1 MFRGEGRMSPKFFII
16 DGSSL
21 VHRAFYALPLLTT
34 ASGQYTNAVYGFA
47 TMLVKLLDEYKPDAI
62 VVAFDKSKITFRN
75 EIYDQYKAHR
85 KATPTELAEQFPL
98 IHQLLDA
105 FGITIIEQAG
115 YEADDIIGT
124 MTTKAIQANYEV
136 MIVTGDRDALQLLQ
150 PSVKVML
157 TRKGISDME
166 VFDTEA
172 FKLKY
177 GVNSSQLIDLK
188 GLMGDSSDNIPGVP
202 GIGEKTAVKLIAEFG
217 TVENLLENIDKVS
230 GKKLQ
235 ENLHNHADLALLSKK
250 LASIIIDMP
259 LVFSPEEYSFQPNY
273 EGLQSIFTRFEF
285 KSLLSRMNV
294 IFPGQSQRAE
304 LEDEMIAD
312 AKIIS
317 DRQSMLDSMSEIHDK
332 SLFIFYPV
340 LSGRTPDSAFVG
352 IAFVTAENQS
362 VYVPIDSEAWC
373 DVQKVL
379 EDTTVRKVTHEIKN
393 VYAACCQ
400 SGLNFSGPVFDTA
413 LAAYL
418 IDPTANQYPLVELKE
433 KYLGLYSN
441 QVGKTL
447 QDSAYAAWAATIIQK
462 LYPILENKLQE
473 LELITLYYEIEL
485 PLVEV
490 LVSME
495 NAGIKVDVAHLRSM
509 SADIAIKIE
518 ALLGEIYQLA
528 GEEFNVNS
536 TKQLG
541 NILFDKLKLPII
553 KKTKTG
559 YSTDAEVLEKLSGD
573 HPIIDKLL
581 EYRVLTKLK
590 STYLDGMEGLVNENT
605 KRIHTTFNQLV
616 TATGRLS
623 SSDPNLQNIPI
634 RTEVGRRIREL
645 FIPGDGYQYLMSAD
659 YSQIELRV
667 LAHMSRD
674 ENFVDAFTANQDIH
688 TRTAAEV
695 FGVSMNE
702 VTTEMRSK
710 AKAVNFGIVY
720 GISDYGLSRDL
731 GVTRKE
737 AAQYIESYFKT
748 CSGVKEFID
757 QIVKEAHSKGYVTTL
772 FGRRRYLPDIN
783 SSNFNQRSFAERTAM
798 NTPIQGTAADIIK
811 KAMID
816 VYIQLRDNHL
826 QSRILLQVH
835 DELVLEVMDGEVAK
849 VAEIVRQ
856 AMERAVQLSVPLT
869 ADVKIGVNWAQAK

>member
-1 MFRGEGRMSPKFFII
+1 MSPKFIII

-75 EIYDQYKAHR
+75 EIYGQYKAHR
-85 KATPTELAEQFPL
+85 KATPTELSEQFPL

-124 MTTKAIQANYEV
+124 MTTKAIQASYEV

-172 FKLKY
+172 FQIKY

-259 LVFSPEEYSFQPNY
+259 LVFNPEEYSFQPNY
-273 EGLQSIFTRFEF
+273 EGLQSIFTKFEF
-285 KSLLSRMNV
+285 KSLLSRMDV
-294 IFPGQSQRAE
+294 IFPGQSHSAK
-304 LEDEMIAD
+304 LEDEVIAD
-312 AKIIS
+312 ARIIN
-317 DRQSMLDSMSEIHDK
+317 DKQSMIDIMTEIQDN
-332 SLFIFYPV
+332 SLFIFYSV

-352 IAFVTAENQS
+352 IAFVTAENHS
-362 VYVPIDSEAWC
+362 VYVPKESEAWC
-373 DVQKVL
+373 EVQKLL
-379 EDTTVRKVTHEIKN
+379 EDPAIRKVTHEIKN
-393 VYAACCQ
+393 VYAALCQ

-418 IDPTANQYPLVELKE
+418 IDPTANQYPLVKLKE

-441 QVGKTL
+441 QVGKPI
-447 QDSAYAAWAATIIQK
+447 QDSAYAAWAATIVQK

-473 LELITLYYEIEL
+473 LELINLYYEIEL
-485 PLVEV
+485 PLVKV

-495 NAGIKVDVAHLRSM
+495 NAGIKVDVEHLRAM

-528 GEEFNVNS
+528 EEEFNVNS

-573 HPIIDKLL
+573 HPIIDRLL

-645 FIPGDGYQYLMSAD
+645 FVPGDEYKYLMSAD

-702 VTTEMRSK
+702 VTSEMRSK

-737 AAQYIESYFKT
+737 ASQYIESYFKT

-757 QIVKEAHSKGYVTTL
+757 QIVKEAHIKGYVTTL

-816 VYIQLRDNHL
+816 VYNQLRDNHL

-835 DELVLEVMDGEVAK
+835 DELVLEVIDGEVAK
-849 VAEIVRQ
+849 VAEIVQQ

>member
-1 MFRGEGRMSPKFFII
+1 MSPKFIII

-75 EIYDQYKAHR
+75 EIYGQYKAHR
-85 KATPTELAEQFPL
+85 KATPTELSEQFPL

-105 FGITIIEQAG
+105 FGIAIIEQAG

-124 MTTKAIQANYEV
+124 MTTKAIQASYEV

-166 VFDTEA
+166 VFDTGA
-172 FKLKY
+172 FQIKY
-177 GVNSSQLIDLK
+177 GVKSSQLIDLK

-273 EGLQSIFTRFEF
+273 EGLQSIFTKFEF
-285 KSLLSRMNV
+285 KSLLSRMDV
-294 IFPGQSQRAE
+294 IFPKQSHSAK
-304 LEDEMIAD
+304 LEDEVIAD
-312 AKIIS
+312 ARIIN
-317 DRQSMLDSMSEIHDK
+317 DKQSMIDIMTEIQDN
-332 SLFIFYPV
+332 SLFIFYPI
-340 LSGRTPDSAFVG
+340 LSGRTPDSTFVG
-352 IAFVTAENQS
+352 IAFVTAENHS
-362 VYVPIDSEAWC
+362 VYVPKESEAWC
-373 DVQKVL
+373 EVLKLL
-379 EDTTVRKVTHEIKN
+379 EDPAIRKVTHEIKN
-393 VYAACCQ
+393 VYAALCQ
-400 SGLNFSGPVFDTA
+400 SGLNFSGSVFDTA

-433 KYLGLYSN
+433 KHLGLYSN

-447 QDSAYAAWAATIIQK
+447 QDSAYAAWAATIVQK

-473 LELITLYYEIEL
+473 LELINLYYEIEL
-485 PLVEV
+485 PLVKV

-495 NAGIKVDVAHLRSM
+495 NAGIKVDVEHLRAM

-528 GEEFNVNS
+528 EEEFNVNS

-573 HPIIDKLL
+573 HPIIDRLL

-645 FIPGDGYQYLMSAD
+645 FVPGDEYKYLMSAD

-702 VTTEMRSK
+702 VTSEMRSK

-737 AAQYIESYFKT
+737 ASQYIESYFKT

-757 QIVKEAHSKGYVTTL
+757 QIVKEAHIKGYVTTL

-816 VYIQLRDNHL
+816 VYNQLRDNHL
-826 QSRILLQVH
+826 RSRILLQVH
-835 DELVLEVMDGEVAK
+835 DELVLEVIDGEVAK
-849 VAEIVRQ
+849 VAEIVQQ